1 MRRRKNKG
9 KAGVVRRRGR
19 LLLLV
24 GLLLGLCGAVAFVTD
39 AQLRPAMIAVV
50 SSELQNT
57 ITVKTAE
64 VWETLEEESSV
75 SLSDALQL
83 HYASDGSIAAVSM
96 DADTLN
102 RLGSALAT
110 RLTEVLSGMERE
122 TVEVP
127 LGTALEF
134 PLFSGLG
141 PDVQAEILNVGH
153 VTAEF
158 DSAFQDAGINQTI
171 YSVNLLLT
179 AEVILLLPGGT
190 YTMEVETVL
199 PVAETILL
207 GDVPQEYVSIS
218 DAHSASDSLA
228 EE

>member
-1 MRRRKNKG
+1 M
-9 KAGVVRRRGR
+9 
-19 LLLLV
+19 
-24 GLLLGLCGAVAFVTD
+24 TD

-64 VWETLEEESSV
+64 VWETLEEESGV

-96 DADTLN
+96 DADVLN

-110 RLTEVLSGMERE
+110 RLTEVLSDMERE

-127 LGTALEF
+127 LGTALDF

-141 PDVQAEILNVGH
+141 PDLQIEILDVGH

-171 YSVNLLLT
+171 YSVNLLLSV
-179 AEVILLLPGGT
+179 EVNLLLPGGT
-190 YTMEVETVL
+190 YTLEVETVL
-199 PVAETILL
+199 PVAETVLL
-207 GDVPQEYVSIS
+207 GDVPQEYVSVS
-218 DAHSASDSLA
+218 GTHSASDSLA

>member
-57 ITVKTAE
+57 ITVKSAE
-64 VWETLEEESSV
+64 VWETLEEESGV

-190 YTMEVETVL
+190 YTLEVETVL
-199 PVAETILL
+199 PVAETVLL

>member
-9 KAGVVRRRGR
+9 KAGTARRRGR

-39 AQLRPAMIAVV
+39 AQLRPAMIAMV

-64 VWETLEEESSV
+64 VWETLEEESGV

-102 RLGSALAT
+102 RLGSALST

-190 YTMEVETVL
+190 YTLEVETVL

-207 GDVPQEYVSIS
+207 GDVPQEYVSVS
-218 DAHSASDSLA
+218 GTHSASDSLA

>member
-9 KAGVVRRRGR
+9 KAGVARRRGR

-39 AQLRPAMIAVV
+39 TQLRPAMIAVV
-50 SSELQNT
+50 SSELQNA

-64 VWETLEEESSV
+64 VWETLEEESGV
-75 SLSDALQL
+75 TLSDALRL

-102 RLGSALAT
+102 RLGSALST

-190 YTMEVETVL
+190 YTLEVETVL

-207 GDVPQEYVSIS
+207 GDVPQQYVSVS

>member
-9 KAGVVRRRGR
+9 KAGNARRRWR
-19 LLLLV
+19 LLLLC

-64 VWETLEEESSV
+64 AWETLEEESGV
-75 SLSDALQL
+75 TLSDALQL

-102 RLGSALAT
+102 RLGSALST

-190 YTMEVETVL
+190 YTLEVETVL
-199 PVAETILL
+199 PVAETVLL

>member
-19 LLLLV
+19 LLLLC

-64 VWETLEEESSV
+64 VWETLEEESGV
-75 SLSDALQL
+75 SLSDALRL

-96 DADTLN
+96 DADVLN

-141 PDVQAEILNVGH
+141 PDVQAEILDVGH

-158 DSAFQDAGINQTI
+158 DSTFQDAGINQTI

-190 YTMEVETVL
+190 YTLTVESVL

-207 GDVPQEYVSIS
+207 GDVPQEYVSVY
-218 DAHSASDSLA
+218 DTHSASDSLA

>member
-9 KAGVVRRRGR
+9 KAGAARRRGR
-19 LLLLV
+19 LLLLC

-64 VWETLEEESSV
+64 VWETLEEESGV

-96 DADTLN
+96 DADVLN
-102 RLGSALAT
+102 RLGSALST

-127 LGTALEF
+127 LGTALDF

-141 PDVQAEILNVGH
+141 PDLQIEILDVGH

-171 YSVNLLLT
+171 YSVNLLLSV
-179 AEVILLLPGGT
+179 EVNLLLPGGT
-190 YTMEVETVL
+190 YTLEVETVL
-199 PVAETILL
+199 PVAETVLL
-207 GDVPQEYVSIS
+207 GDVPQEYVSVS
-218 DAHSASDSLA
+218 GTHSASDSLA